1 MRPRPPASGFTAE
14 STRRTLRDACATLQ
28 LGCADVELIRL
39 GENAIYALP
48 EAGVVVRIARG
59 RHHLAD
65 VEKELRVA
73 RWLADADVP
82 ATRPTSGLPQPYE
95 QDGVVLTFWDLIR
108 GEPAP
113 ALDRGSGVPA
123 ANVPLARARGRP
135 QPAGHCSPWTVPRP
149 GSNRRTSSP
158 RPSAQFLLDR
168 RDELA
173 DAFDRLEFVL
183 PPGPIHGDAHRKN
196 LLRDVDGVTH
206 LLDFEMVAWG
216 PREWDL
222 SLTGGYRH
230 SFGWITAS
238 EYDAFAAT
246 YGYDVTEW
254 PGFAVLHAIRELTMT
269 TWLMQ
274 NVRESPKLMQEFR
287 VRLRDLADDSRPRHW
302 TAF

>member
-1 MRPRPPASGFTAE
+1 MRPRPPANGFTAE
-14 STRRTLRDACATLQ
+14 STRRTLRDVCATLE
-28 LGCADVELIRL
+28 LGCADAKLIRL

-48 EAGVVVRIARG
+48 QPGVVVRIARG

-82 ATRPTSGLPQPYE
+82 ATRPTIGLPQPYE
-95 QDGVVLTFWDLIR
+95 QDGLVLTFWDLIR
-108 GEPAP
+108 ESPLQPSIEDLARLLRTFHSLEPA
-113 ALDRGSGVPA
+113 ADLDLPVLQ
-123 ANVPLARARGRP
+123 PLNRAEARIRQTDVITETDR
-135 QPAGHCSPWTVPRP
+135 S
-149 GSNRRTSSP
+149 
-158 RPSAQFLLDR
+158 FLLDR

-173 DAFDRLEFVL
+173 EAFERLEFVL

-196 LLRDVDGVTH
+196 LLRDVAGVTH

-230 SFGWITAS
+230 GFDWITAS
-238 EYDAFAAT
+238 EYEAFADT

-274 NVRESPKLMQEFR
+274 NVHESPLLMQEFHL
-287 VRLRDLADDSRPRHW
+287 RLRDLADDSLPRHW